1 MIGRVRRAVAG
12 VLLALALTGCAA
24 FPDAGP
30 REWQEKVEGAGEL
43 GGPPVVPEPG
53 GSDEP
58 QPPPADSDPSAT
70 AEPVGCDDPDLQVV
84 ATCLAPVSAVAVLPD
99 ARSALVAE
107 RTTGRVLRVQ
117 RDHAVDGLA
126 EAGAGRD
133 RLQALGDD
141 RLDVVADEG
150 L

>member
-12 VLLALALTGCAA
+12 VLLTLALAGCAA

-53 GSDEP
+53 ASDEQ

-70 AEPVGCDDPDLQVV
+70 AEPMGCDDP
-84 ATCLAPVSAVAVLPD
+84 APPSSPSGPPAGSCACSAGWT
-99 ARSALVAE
+99 RCS
-107 RTTGRVLRVQ
+107 
-117 RDHAVDGLA
+117 
-126 EAGAGRD
+126 
-133 RLQALGDD
+133 
-141 RLDVVADEG
+141 
-150 L
+150 